1 MSRKYSRKTQT
12 KTKTSHRGGRPKAV
26 WNKDKEQVLEFQSTT
41 VPSRKLFI
49 KKDYSFGQPSYSV
62 YIDNELKYIYS
73 NYRNLDSKSFFTIIN
88 EILSGYFP
96 RESIECTGDNLLFA
110 EIADSHFSKMNEPLC
125 KKKIENPQHE
135 LSYMIKKHFMSDKVK
150 QIFNIKLQQPLTFDK
165 DLALK
170 CNQAIKTATEQMI
183 NQARI
188 ANVGTLLSVGTLGT
202 TVVASLMT
210 VSGATA
216 ATGIGLPIA
225 AGLMTLAL
233 VANSLYRLYNKNQEL
248 KHVMFLIWVMCYR
261 FENLIRLMLVMS
273 KKYGFDINIT
283 LMPLKGVMER
293 LIGQIVAL
301 APRSTFIQMKEH
313 YNGIIPTP
321 GSYEITNNDAFKQRD
336 ESHELDKSS
345 VWEKFKNSAARSLAR
360 ITSPDENYRVLIRDI
375 SILGLWFSI
384 IFSEFMMVIGV
395 RNARIKHLVKVA
407 NPQLQENS
415 IPFIQ
420 AQLDFMNS
428 IEQSPEYQNLI
439 KNSAISEKV
448 SLPTASSAATSIDS
462 QINQQTQQMLNELS
476 NVADTKDKLNTSKFE
491 EILASDEMNEIIFK
505 AVDTFF
511 ESYKKITNAESKN
524 ALINEIENNL
534 ALSEVECP
542 NDEDC
547 ILQKMPIMLN
557 LHLFY
562 ILFQKL
568 ATLDKKFATKSQFY
582 ASKRDSL

>member
-1 MSRKYSRKTQT
+1 MQIKR
-12 KTKTSHRGGRPKAV
+12 SHKGGRPKAI
-26 WNKDKEQVLEFQSTT
+26 WNKGKEQVLEFQSSTL
-41 VPSRKLFI
+41 PSRKLVI
-49 KKDYSFGQPSYSV
+49 KKDYSYGKPSYTV
-62 YIDNELKYIYS
+62 YTDNELKFIYG
-73 NYRNLDSKSFFTIIN
+73 NYRNLDTESFLTKIN
-88 EILSGYFP
+88 EILSVYFP

-110 EIADSHFSKMNEPLC
+110 EIADSHFTKMNVALC
-125 KKKIENPQHE
+125 NKKIETAKHD
-135 LSYMIKKHFMSDKVK
+135 LSYVFQKHFMSDKVK
-150 QIFNIKLQQPLTFDK
+150 QIFNIKLQQPLPLDK
-165 DLALK
+165 ELALK
-170 CNQAIKTATEQMI
+170 CNEAIKKATETMI

-202 TVVASLMT
+202 TVVASLMM

-233 VANSLYRLYNKNQEL
+233 VANSLYRLYNRNQEL
-248 KHVMFLIWVMCYR
+248 KNVMFLIWVMCYR

-273 KKYGFDINIT
+273 QKYGFDINIT

-313 YNGIIPTP
+313 YKGIIPTP
-321 GSYEITNNDAFKQRD
+321 GNYDITNNDAFKQRD
-336 ESHELDKSS
+336 ESHETDKSS
-345 VWEKFKNSAARSLAR
+345 VWAKFKNSAARSLLR
-360 ITSPDENYRVLIRDI
+360 ITSPDENYRVLIRDV

-395 RNARIKHLVKVA
+395 RNARIKHLVKAA
-407 NPQLQENS
+407 NPELQENS
-415 IPFIQ
+415 IPYLQ

-428 IEQSPEYQNLI
+428 IEQTPEYQNLI
-439 KNSAISEKV
+439 KNAAISEKV
-448 SLPTASSAATSIDS
+448 SLPQPSSTTSIDA
-462 QINQQTQQMLNELS
+462 QINQQTLQMINELS
-476 NVADTKDKLNTSKFE
+476 SVGDTKDKLNKSKFE
-491 EILASDEMNEIIFK
+491 EIISSDEMNEIIFN
-505 AVDTFF
+505 AVNTVFDN
-511 ESYKKITNAESKN
+511 YKKLTTPESKN
-524 ALINEIENNL
+524 AMLNEIENNL

-547 ILQKMPIMLN
+547 IMQKMPIMLS

-568 ATLDKKFATKSQFY
+568 STLDKKFATKSEFY
-582 ASKRDSL
+582 AAKRDSL